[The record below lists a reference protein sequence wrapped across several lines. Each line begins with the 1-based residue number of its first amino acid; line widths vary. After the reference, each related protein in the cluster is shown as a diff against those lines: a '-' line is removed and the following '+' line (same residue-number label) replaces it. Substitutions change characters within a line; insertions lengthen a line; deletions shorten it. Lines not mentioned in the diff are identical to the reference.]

1 MLKQATA
8 LAVIMTLA
16 ACSGTG
22 TPAEETTAAA
32 PDASATTNGQ
42 ASSVTSVLPVII
54 SMVRAMS
61 ALLLVL
67 GALFFTTV
75 LGMGFVHIFSVN
87 R

>member
-1 MLKQATA
+1 LY
-8 LAVIMTLA
+8 
-16 ACSGTG
+16 CS
-22 TPAEETTAAA
+22 
-32 PDASATTNGQ
+32 
-42 ASSVTSVLPVII
+42 VII

>member
-1 MLKQATA
+1 MVKT
-8 LAVIMTLA
+8 I
-16 ACSGTG
+16 
-22 TPAEETTAAA
+22 
-32 PDASATTNGQ
+32 
-42 ASSVTSVLPVII
+42 SSVGGKRGSWSNGPYCSVII

-75 LGMGFVHIFSVN
+75 LGMGFVRIFSVN